1 MNVGINISE
10 LRDSNLNADGQYINS
25 DGDIVPWSET
35 PKFTFWLSIILSVAS
50 IYSNVSDMMDE
61 KKILL
66 ELDTLEYCLNCMTG
80 RLGMVPYLSKIKRMI
95 DNKTK
100 DDLLEINYLK
110 IFKSNA

>member
-1 MNVGINISE
+1 
-10 LRDSNLNADGQYINS
+10 
-25 DGDIVPWSET
+25 
-35 PKFTFWLSIILSVAS
+35 
-50 IYSNVSDMMDE
+50 MMEE

-95 DNKTK
+95 DKDNSTK

-110 IFKSNA
+110 IFKSDA